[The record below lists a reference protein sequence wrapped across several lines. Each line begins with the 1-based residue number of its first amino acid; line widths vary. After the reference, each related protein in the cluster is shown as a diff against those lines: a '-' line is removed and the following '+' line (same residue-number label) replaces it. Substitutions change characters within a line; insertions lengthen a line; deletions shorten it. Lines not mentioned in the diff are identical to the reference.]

1 MYTLKEGWI
10 AMHGEMPTA
19 DWDGKLFCD
28 KTDADRTFLTN
39 KIQGYLAAYTFTLV
53 IQGQLTIVYND
64 RELIFQADDLFFY
77 SPGMSVTI
85 IAASADY
92 QGLCLLAD
100 ENATIELTTVR
111 DLVYIAYAPIVQLHE
126 PKLTLPHAEAL
137 RLAEKMRE
145 IIGYLHSEHLY
156 KTEVLRLLYAV
167 FLLDVQNA
175 QQRAIKRKQTS
186 QRIEEIFIG
195 FIRLLPQHFVEHH
208 DIGFYA
214 SALNISSVYLS
225 RVVRQV
231 TGRTVVDYINQM
243 IVMEASF
250 LLRTSTM
257 NIAQIADRLHFADT
271 PSFSKFFSRLKGVS
285 PREYRT
291 KQ

>member
-10 AMHGEMPTA
+10 AMHGEMPTD
-19 DWDGKLFCD
+19 DWDGKLYCD
-28 KTDADRTFLTN
+28 KTDADRTFLAN

-64 RELIFQADDLFFY
+64 RELMLQADDLFFY

-126 PKLTLPHAEAL
+126 PKLALPYVEAQ
-137 RLAEKMRE
+137 RLAERMYE
-145 IIGYLHSEHLY
+145 IINYLHSEHLY
-156 KTEVLRLLYAV
+156 KTEILRLLYAI

-175 QQRAIKRKQTS
+175 QQRAIIHRQTP
-186 QRIEEIFIG
+186 QRVEEIFIG
-195 FIRLLPQHFVEHH
+195 FIRLLPQYFAEHH

-257 NIAQIADRLHFADT
+257 NITQIADRLHFADT

>member
-10 AMHGEMPTA
+10 AMHGEMPTD
-19 DWDGKLFCD
+19 DWDGKLYCD
-28 KTDADRTFLTN
+28 KTDADRTFLAN

-53 IQGQLTIVYND
+53 IQGQLTIAYNGK
-64 RELIFQADDLFFY
+64 ELTFQANDLYFY
-77 SPGMSVTI
+77 SPGMSVTVLS
-85 IAASADY
+85 ASADY

-126 PKLTLPHAEAL
+126 PKLALPYVEAL
-137 RLAEKMRE
+137 RLAERMYE
-145 IIGYLHSEHLY
+145 IINYLHSEHLY
-156 KTEVLRLLYAV
+156 KTEILRLLYAI

-175 QQRAIKRKQTS
+175 QQHAIIHRQTP
-186 QRIEEIFIG
+186 QRVEEIFIG
-195 FIRLLPQHFVEHH
+195 FIRLLPQYFAEHH

-257 NIAQIADRLHFADT
+257 NIAQIADYLHFADT

>member
-39 KIQGYLAAYTFTLV
+39 KIQGFLAAYTFTLV

-111 DLVYIAYAPIVQLHE
+111 DLVDIAYAPIVQLHE

-175 QQRAIKRKQTS
+175 QQRAIIHRQTP
-186 QRIEEIFIG
+186 QRVEEIFIG
-195 FIRLLPQHFVEHH
+195 FIRLLPQYFAEHH

-257 NIAQIADRLHFADT
+257 NITQIADRLHFADT

>member
-1 MYTLKEGWI
+1 
-10 AMHGEMPTA
+10 MHGEMPTD

-39 KIQGYLAAYTFTLV
+39 KIQGFLAAYTFTLV

-64 RELIFQADDLFFY
+64 RELMLQADDLFFY

-126 PKLTLPHAEAL
+126 PKLALSYAEAL
-137 RLAEKMRE
+137 RLAERMYE
-145 IIGYLHSEHLY
+145 IINYLHSEHLY
-156 KTEVLRLLYAV
+156 KTEILRLLYAI

-175 QQRAIKRKQTS
+175 QQRAIIHRQTS
-186 QRIEEIFIG
+186 QRVEEIFIG
-195 FIRLLPQHFVEHH
+195 FIRLLPQYFAEHH

-257 NIAQIADRLHFADT
+257 NITQIADRLHFADT

>member
-1 MYTLKEGWI
+1 
-10 AMHGEMPTA
+10 MHGEMPTD

-39 KIQGYLAAYTFTLV
+39 RIQGFLAAYTFTLV

-64 RELIFQADDLFFY
+64 RELMLQADDLFFY

-126 PKLTLPHAEAL
+126 PKLTLPHIEAL

-145 IIGYLHSEHLY
+145 IIGYLHLEHLY
-156 KTEVLRLLYAV
+156 KAEVLRLLYAV

-175 QQRAIKRKQTS
+175 QQRAIIHRQTP
-186 QRIEEIFIG
+186 QRVEEIFIG
-195 FIRLLPQHFVEHH
+195 FIRLLPQYFAEHH

-257 NIAQIADRLHFADT
+257 NITQIADRLHFADT

>member
-39 KIQGYLAAYTFTLV
+39 KIQGFLAAYTFTLV

-186 QRIEEIFIG
+186 QRVEEIFIG

-257 NIAQIADRLHFADT
+257 NITQIADRLHFADT

>member
-10 AMHGEMPTA
+10 AMHGEMPTD

-28 KTDADRTFLTN
+28 KTDADSTFLTN
-39 KIQGYLAAYTFTLV
+39 KIQGFLAAYTFTLV

-126 PKLTLPHAEAL
+126 PKLALPYVEAL
-137 RLAEKMRE
+137 RLAERMYE
-145 IIGYLHSEHLY
+145 IINYLHSEHLY
-156 KTEVLRLLYAV
+156 KTEILRLLYAI

-175 QQRAIKRKQTS
+175 QQRAIIHRQTP
-186 QRIEEIFIG
+186 QRVEEIFIG
-195 FIRLLPQHFVEHH
+195 FIRLLPQYFAEHH

-231 TGRTVVDYINQM
+231 TGRTVMDYINQM
-243 IVMEASF
+243 IVMEAMF

-257 NIAQIADRLHFADT
+257 NIAQIADHLHFADT

>member
-10 AMHGEMPTA
+10 AMHGEMPTD

-39 KIQGYLAAYTFTLV
+39 KIQGFLAAYTFTLV

-64 RELIFQADDLFFY
+64 RELMLQTDDLFFY

-186 QRIEEIFIG
+186 QRVEEIFIG
-195 FIRLLPQHFVEHH
+195 FIRLLPQHFVEHR

-243 IVMEASF
+243 IVMEAMF

-257 NIAQIADRLHFADT
+257 NIAQIADHLHFADT

-285 PREYRT
+285 PRGYRAGR
-291 KQ
+291 

>member
-19 DWDGKLFCD
+19 DWDGKLYCD

-39 KIQGYLAAYTFTLV
+39 RIQGFLAAYTFTLV

-64 RELIFQADDLFFY
+64 RELMLRTDDLFFY

-137 RLAEKMRE
+137 RMAEKMRE

-186 QRIEEIFIG
+186 QRVEEIFIG

-257 NIAQIADRLHFADT
+257 NITQIADRLHFADT

>member
-1 MYTLKEGWI
+1 
-10 AMHGEMPTA
+10 MHGEMPTD

-39 KIQGYLAAYTFTLV
+39 RIQGFLAAYTFTLV

-64 RELIFQADDLFFY
+64 RELMLQADDLFFY

-126 PKLTLPHAEAL
+126 PKLALPYVEAL
-137 RLAEKMRE
+137 RLAERMYE
-145 IIGYLHSEHLY
+145 IINYLHSEHLY
-156 KTEVLRLLYAV
+156 KTEILRLLYAI

-175 QQRAIKRKQTS
+175 QQHAIIHRQTP
-186 QRIEEIFIG
+186 QRVEEIFIG
-195 FIRLLPQHFVEHH
+195 FIRLLPQYFAEHH

-257 NIAQIADRLHFADT
+257 NIAQIADYLHFADT

>member
-1 MYTLKEGWI
+1 
-10 AMHGEMPTA
+10 MHGEMPTA

-39 KIQGYLAAYTFTLV
+39 KIQGFLAAYTFTLV

-64 RELIFQADDLFFY
+64 RELMLQADDLFFY

-126 PKLTLPHAEAL
+126 PKLALPYVEAL
-137 RLAEKMRE
+137 RLAERMYE
-145 IIGYLHSEHLY
+145 IINYLHSEHLY
-156 KTEVLRLLYAV
+156 KTEILRLLYAI

-175 QQRAIKRKQTS
+175 QQHAIIHRQTP
-186 QRIEEIFIG
+186 QRVEEIFIG
-195 FIRLLPQHFVEHH
+195 FIRLLPQYFAEHH

-257 NIAQIADRLHFADT
+257 NITQIADQLHFADT

>member
-28 KTDADRTFLTN
+28 KTDSDRTFLTN
-39 KIQGYLAAYTFTLV
+39 KIQGFLAAYTFTLV

-64 RELIFQADDLFFY
+64 RELMLRTDDLFFY

-186 QRIEEIFIG
+186 QRVEEIFVG
-195 FIRLLPQHFVEHH
+195 FIRLLPQHFVEHR

-243 IVMEASF
+243 IVMEAMF

-257 NIAQIADRLHFADT
+257 NIAQIADHLRFADT

>member
-10 AMHGEMPTA
+10 AMHGEMPTD

-39 KIQGYLAAYTFTLV
+39 RIQGFLVAYTFTLV

-64 RELIFQADDLFFY
+64 RELMLQADDLFFY

-126 PKLTLPHAEAL
+126 PKLTLPHIEAL

-145 IIGYLHSEHLY
+145 IIGYLHLEHLY
-156 KTEVLRLLYAV
+156 KAEVLRLLYAV

-175 QQRAIKRKQTS
+175 QQRAIIHRQTP
-186 QRIEEIFIG
+186 QRVEEIFIG
-195 FIRLLPQHFVEHH
+195 FIRLLPQYFAEHH

-257 NIAQIADRLHFADT
+257 NITQIADRLHFADT

>member
-1 MYTLKEGWI
+1 
-10 AMHGEMPTA
+10 MHGEMPTA

-39 KIQGYLAAYTFTLV
+39 KIQGFLAAYTFTLV

-64 RELIFQADDLFFY
+64 RELMLQADDLFFY

-126 PKLTLPHAEAL
+126 PKLALPYVEAL
-137 RLAEKMRE
+137 RLAERMYE
-145 IIGYLHSEHLY
+145 IINYLHSEHLY
-156 KTEVLRLLYAV
+156 KTEILRLLYAI
-167 FLLDVQNA
+167 FLLDVQNV
-175 QQRAIKRKQTS
+175 QQRAIIHRQTP
-186 QRIEEIFIG
+186 QRVEEIFIG
-195 FIRLLPQHFVEHH
+195 FIRLLPQYFAEHH

-257 NIAQIADRLHFADT
+257 NITQIADRLHFADT

>member
-1 MYTLKEGWI
+1 
-10 AMHGEMPTA
+10 MHGEMPTA
-19 DWDGKLFCD
+19 DWDGKLYCD

-39 KIQGYLAAYTFTLV
+39 RIQGFLAAYTFTLV

-64 RELIFQADDLFFY
+64 RELMLRTDDLFFY

-137 RLAEKMRE
+137 RMAEKMRE

-186 QRIEEIFIG
+186 QRVEEIFIG

-257 NIAQIADRLHFADT
+257 NITQIADRLHFADT

>member
-10 AMHGEMPTA
+10 AMHGEMPTD
-19 DWDGKLFCD
+19 DWDGKLYCD
-28 KTDADRTFLTN
+28 KTDADRIFLTN
-39 KIQGYLAAYTFTLV
+39 RIQGFLAAYTFTLV

-64 RELIFQADDLFFY
+64 RELMLQADDLFFY

-126 PKLTLPHAEAL
+126 PKLTLPHIEAL

-145 IIGYLHSEHLY
+145 IIGYLHLEHLY
-156 KTEVLRLLYAV
+156 KAEVLRLLYAV

-175 QQRAIKRKQTS
+175 QQRAIIHRQTP
-186 QRIEEIFIG
+186 QRVEEIFIG
-195 FIRLLPQHFVEHH
+195 FIRLLPQYFAEHH

-257 NIAQIADRLHFADT
+257 NITQIADRLHFADT
-271 PSFSKFFSRLKGVS
+271 PSFSKFFLRLKGVS

>member
-10 AMHGEMPTA
+10 AMHGEMPTD

-39 KIQGYLAAYTFTLV
+39 RIQGFLAAYTFTLV

-64 RELIFQADDLFFY
+64 RELMLQADDLFFY

-126 PKLTLPHAEAL
+126 PKLALPYVEAL
-137 RLAEKMRE
+137 RLAERMYE
-145 IIGYLHSEHLY
+145 IINYLHSEHLY
-156 KTEVLRLLYAV
+156 KTEILRLLYAI

-175 QQRAIKRKQTS
+175 QQHAIIHRQTP
-186 QRIEEIFIG
+186 QRVEEIFIG
-195 FIRLLPQHFVEHH
+195 FIRLLPQYFAEHH

-257 NIAQIADRLHFADT
+257 NIAQIADYLHFADT

>member
-10 AMHGEMPTA
+10 AMHGEMPTD
-19 DWDGKLFCD
+19 DWDGKLYCD
-28 KTDADRTFLTN
+28 KTDADRTFLAN

-53 IQGQLTIVYND
+53 IQGQLTIAYNGK
-64 RELIFQADDLFFY
+64 ELTFQANDLYFY
-77 SPGMSVTI
+77 SPGMSVTVLS
-85 IAASADY
+85 ASADY

-186 QRIEEIFIG
+186 QRVEEIFIG
-195 FIRLLPQHFVEHH
+195 FIRLLPQHFVEHR

-225 RVVRQV
+225 RVVR
-231 TGRTVVDYINQM
+231 
-243 IVMEASF
+243 
-250 LLRTSTM
+250 
-257 NIAQIADRLHFADT
+257 
-271 PSFSKFFSRLKGVS
+271 
-285 PREYRT
+285 
-291 KQ
+291 

>member
-19 DWDGKLFCD
+19 DWDGKFFCD
-28 KTDADRTFLTN
+28 KTDSDRTFLTN
-39 KIQGYLAAYTFTLV
+39 KIQGFLAAYTFTLV

-64 RELIFQADDLFFY
+64 RELMLRADDLFFY
-77 SPGMSVTI
+77 SPGMSVTVLS
-85 IAASADY
+85 ASADY

-175 QQRAIKRKQTS
+175 QQRAIIHRQTS
-186 QRIEEIFIG
+186 QRVEEIFIG
-195 FIRLLPQHFVEHH
+195 FIRLLPQYFAEHH

-243 IVMEASF
+243 IVMEALF

-257 NIAQIADRLHFADT
+257 NITQIADRLHFADT

>member
-10 AMHGEMPTA
+10 AMHGEMPTD

-39 KIQGYLAAYTFTLV
+39 KIQGFLAAYTFTLV

-64 RELIFQADDLFFY
+64 RELMLQADDLFFY

-126 PKLTLPHAEAL
+126 PKLALPYVEAL
-137 RLAEKMRE
+137 RLAERMYE
-145 IIGYLHSEHLY
+145 IINYLHSEHLY
-156 KTEVLRLLYAV
+156 KTEILRLLYAI
-167 FLLDVQNA
+167 FLLDVQNV
-175 QQRAIKRKQTS
+175 QQRAIIHRQTP
-186 QRIEEIFIG
+186 QRVEEIFIG
-195 FIRLLPQHFVEHH
+195 FIRLLPQYFAEHH

-257 NIAQIADRLHFADT
+257 NITQIADRLHFADT

>member
-19 DWDGKLFCD
+19 DWDGKLYCD

-39 KIQGYLAAYTFTLV
+39 KIQGFLAAYTFTLV

-64 RELIFQADDLFFY
+64 RELMLRADDLFFY

-175 QQRAIKRKQTS
+175 QQRAIIHRQTS
-186 QRIEEIFIG
+186 QRVEEIFIG
-195 FIRLLPQHFVEHH
+195 FIRLLPQYFAEHH

-243 IVMEASF
+243 IVMEALF

-257 NIAQIADRLHFADT
+257 NITQIADRLHFADT

>member
-1 MYTLKEGWI
+1 
-10 AMHGEMPTA
+10 MHGEMPTD

-39 KIQGYLAAYTFTLV
+39 KIQGFLAAYTFTLV

-111 DLVYIAYAPIVQLHE
+111 DLVDIAYAPIVQLHE

-175 QQRAIKRKQTS
+175 QQRAIIHRQTP
-186 QRIEEIFIG
+186 QRVEEIFIG
-195 FIRLLPQHFVEHH
+195 FIRLLPQYFAEHH

-257 NIAQIADRLHFADT
+257 NITQIADRLHFADT

>member
-1 MYTLKEGWI
+1 
-10 AMHGEMPTA
+10 MHGEMPTA

-39 KIQGYLAAYTFTLV
+39 KIQGFLAAYTFTLV

-175 QQRAIKRKQTS
+175 QQRAIIHRQTP
-186 QRIEEIFIG
+186 QRVEEIFIG
-195 FIRLLPQHFVEHH
+195 FIRLLPQYFAEHH

-257 NIAQIADRLHFADT
+257 NITQIADRLHFADT

>member
-10 AMHGEMPTA
+10 AMHGEMPTD
-19 DWDGKLFCD
+19 DWDGKLYCD
-28 KTDADRTFLTN
+28 KTDADRTFLAN

-53 IQGQLTIVYND
+53 IQGQLTIAYNGK
-64 RELIFQADDLFFY
+64 ELTFQANDLYFY
-77 SPGMSVTI
+77 SPGMSVTVL
-85 IAASADY
+85 AASADY

-175 QQRAIKRKQTS
+175 QQRAIIHRQTS
-186 QRIEEIFIG
+186 QRVEEIFIG
-195 FIRLLPQHFVEHH
+195 FIRLLPQYFAEHH

-243 IVMEASF
+243 IVMEALF

-257 NIAQIADRLHFADT
+257 NITQIADRLHFADT

>member
-1 MYTLKEGWI
+1 
-10 AMHGEMPTA
+10 MHGEMPTA

-39 KIQGYLAAYTFTLV
+39 KIQGFLAAYTFTLV

-64 RELIFQADDLFFY
+64 RELMLQADDLFFY

-175 QQRAIKRKQTS
+175 QQRAIIHRQTP
-186 QRIEEIFIG
+186 QRVEEIFIG
-195 FIRLLPQHFVEHH
+195 FIRLLPQYFAEHH

-257 NIAQIADRLHFADT
+257 NITQIADRLHFADT